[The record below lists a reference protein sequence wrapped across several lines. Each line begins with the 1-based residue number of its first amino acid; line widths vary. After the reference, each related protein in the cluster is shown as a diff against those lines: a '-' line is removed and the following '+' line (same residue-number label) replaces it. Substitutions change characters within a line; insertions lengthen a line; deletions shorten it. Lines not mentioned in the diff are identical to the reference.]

1 MGPSAEDA
9 AGPRPRWAIR
19 CHQCEALLAH
29 DQRYC
34 VECGARRGPL
44 PAAIAALIGLPT
56 PPARG
61 SAPPELAPDRTPAP
75 EEEAAPGPWRLDGVS
90 APAPSIAAVAVI
102 ALLAFGGFLGSAVPP
117 RDPSGAARPLL
128 VPVP

>member
-75 EEEAAPGPWRLDGVS
+75 AEEAAPRPWRLDGVS
-90 APAPSIAAVAVI
+90 APAPSVAAAPAP
-102 ALLAFGGFLGSAVPP
+102 ALPALRGVLGPAGRPARESWS
-117 RDPSGAARPLL
+117 SGPL
-128 VPVP
+128 P